1 MQIFKCSFKYS
12 YMLKNSKLTFVLES
26 LMTRYRIG
34 SFLVGDQI
42 KFLDS
47 IENNEIF
54 KKLPVSELEMLKDII
69 AQQRNGDAIVKI
81 VSLNSTPWI
90 QGTPE
95 AAPLS
100 FDIGLDAGGGRFL
113 TVVTLPGELINEI
126 ERINNDGINL
136 PETIPANRK
145 VTYTNEP
152 PTDVEVSTEDEEG
165 EDSAAIPNKEPARK
179 MPTKDN
185 KLGNEKTPTEEDPKK
200 GIKST
205 MEVNRGKIDTKAK
218 A

>member
-1 MQIFKCSFKYS
+1 
-12 YMLKNSKLTFVLES
+12 MLKNSKLTFVLES

-54 KKLPVSELEMLKDII
+54 KKLPVSELNILKDII
-69 AQQRNGDAIVKI
+69 TQQRAGDAIVKI

-95 AAPLS
+95 AKPLS
-100 FDIGLDAGGGRFL
+100 FDIGLDAGGGRYL
-113 TVVTLPGELINEI
+113 TIITLPGELISEI

-136 PETIPANRK
+136 PETVPANCK
-145 VTYTNEP
+145 ITYTNEP
-152 PTDVEVSTEDEEG
+152 PTNVEVSTEDEEG
-165 EDSAAIPNKEPARK
+165 KDLFTVPGKQPVRK

-185 KLGNEKTPTEEDPKK
+185 KLGNEKTPMEEDPKK